1 MKEFNYQ
8 DYLRYQELKAK
19 EGKSIY
25 QLREP
30 DEKYHVHQPHDKMF
44 KTILSEKYQ
53 VVSLLNR
60 ILKLKEKLI
69 EDDMERYNSEHI
81 NYMFQSSASDIVYK
95 MRKREIFF
103 LIEHQHKIDYSMP
116 KRILEY
122 EVEIIRE
129 ATAGKRMT
137 KKYHKLPRVIPIV
150 IYTGSGK
157 WNVEKYIEDC
167 QERLSE
173 ADSTKLGEYHV
184 VDAND
189 YTNEELEK
197 DKLFLYK
204 ALLLERLKTKNKIG
218 EKIAKFAEEETGEN
232 NRDMLRKTIAC
243 YLGEDFELEERENLL
258 NKIGRGGEKDMFS
271 EVIRRDNERLKKKAR
286 QEGRQEG
293 RIEGI
298 KQIVLRMLK
307 NKMDEETIKQ
317 MTEITQEELE
327 DIKRKVLT

>member
-19 EGKSIY
+19 ESKGMH

-44 KTILSEKYQ
+44 KKVLSEKYQ
-53 VVSLLNR
+53 VISLLNR
-60 ILKLKEKLI
+60 ILKLEEELK
-69 EDDMERYNSEHI
+69 EDDIERYNSEHI

-95 MRKREIFF
+95 MKKREIFF

-129 ATAGKRMT
+129 ATTGKRMT
-137 KKYHKLPRVIPIV
+137 KKQHKLPKVIPIV

-157 WNVEKYIEDC
+157 WDVEKYIEEC

-173 ADSTKLGEYHV
+173 ADSTRLGEYHI

-204 ALLLERLKTKNKIG
+204 ALLLEKLKTKDKIG
-218 EKIAKFAEEETGEN
+218 EKIAQFAEEETEEN

-243 YLGEDFELEERENLL
+243 YLGEDFEPEERE
-258 NKIGRGGEKDMFS
+258 KILKKLEEGGEKDMFS
-271 EVIRRDNERLKKKAR
+271 EVIRRDNEKLR
-286 QEGRQEG
+286 QEGR
-293 RIEGI
+293 REGI
-298 KQIVLRMLK
+298 KVIILKMLK
-307 NKMDEETIKQ
+307 NKMSEEMIKQ
-317 MTEITQEELE
+317 MTEISQEELE
-327 DIKRKVLT
+327 DIKKAIVTKN